1 MYKAEK
7 KQVNNINKPIYQLK
21 KQNVKN
27 YRSELENY
35 SKEVTLL
42 ALNQLEKKQVT
53 EITGNLNN
61 DELGQKLANPPSLGD
76 LSLPAFLGQS
86 EPNSKVKKE
95 IVDLPYGYLYFDKDD
110 QAKTYTIAFHL
121 EKPDTFNPYL
131 DARKT
136 FKQAMPAIL
145 RDNGLITTG
154 AFTWIRILT
163 TLMKL

>member
-1 MYKAEK
+1 MYKAER
-7 KQVNNINKPIYQLK
+7 KQVEIINKPIYQLK
-21 KQNVKN
+21 KQKVEN
-27 YRSELENY
+27 YRAQLENY

-42 ALNQLEKKQVT
+42 ALNKLEKKQVT

-61 DELGQKLANPPSLGD
+61 DELGQKLANPPVLGD

-86 EPNSKVKKE
+86 QPNSNLKKE
-95 IVDLPYGYLYFDKDD
+95 IVDLPYGYLYFYRDLDK
-110 QAKTYTIAFHL
+110 KNYTVAFHL

-136 FKQAMPAIL
+136 FKQALPAIL

-154 AFTWIRILT
+154 AYAWIRILT
-163 TLMKL
+163 TFMKL